1 MYPRYP
7 ADVQMFINGEH
18 VAAASGATM
27 EVRNPATGEVVDTVP
42 RADAEDARRAIDAAA
57 AAFTAWSKTPPTKRA
72 HILEGAARAVRDGLE
87 DVARLLTTEQG
98 KPMRDSRIEAE
109 RFVENIEIY
118 AGMVRGGALAGKQ
131 IPLPAQKAMGLVV
144 RRPIGVVG
152 AIIPWNFPLTLMA
165 NKIAPAMAVGNT
177 VVVKPASTT
186 PLATLRLAELLTA
199 GGLPAG
205 VLNVVTGPGAVVG
218 DELIRNPQVRKI
230 GFTGETGTGKDVART
245 AAEELKHV
253 TLELGGS
260 DAAIVCDDAD
270 LDLAARTVAIGRFFN
285 AGQAC
290 LAIKRVFV
298 FESVADDFVEK
309 IAARAK
315 RLKLGSGT
323 DESAQMG
330 PLHTE
335 KQRAEIESQLA
346 DALERGGKLVAGG
359 KRPSGG
365 EFERGY
371 YFEPTVVVDVP
382 DDARVWTEETFGPLL
397 PIRRVSSLDEAI
409 ELANSSEYG
418 LGSSI
423 FTKDMA
429 KAQRAIDELEAGYTW
444 VNAVQIAHD
453 ELPFGGT
460 KHSGYGKEHGT
471 EVLDYYTEQK
481 SVVFAS

>member
-1 MYPRYP
+1 M
-7 ADVQMFINGEH
+7 AQMFINGER
-18 VAAASGATM
+18 VGAASGATM
-27 EVRNPATGEVVDTVP
+27 EVRNPATGELVDSVP
-42 RADAEDARRAIDAAA
+42 RGDADDTRGAIEAAA
-57 AAFTAWSKTPPTKRA
+57 AAFTAWSKTPAHKRA
-72 HILEGAARAVRDGLE
+72 QILMRATAHVRDRLDE
-87 DVARLLTTEQG
+87 VAQLLTSEQG
-98 KPMRDSRIEAE
+98 KPIRDSKIEAE
-109 RFVENIEIY
+109 RFADNIEIY
-118 AGMVRGGALAGKQ
+118 AGLVAAGAPSGRHV
-131 IPLPAQKAMGLVV
+131 PLPSQKAMGLVV

-186 PLATLRLAELLTA
+186 PLATLRLAELMHE
-199 GGLPAG
+199 GGLPPG
-205 VLNVVTGPGAVVG
+205 VLNVVTGPGSVVG
-218 DELIRNPQVRKI
+218 EEIIRHPLVRKI
-230 GFTGETGTGKDVART
+230 GFTGETGTGKHVARS

-270 LDLAARTVAIGRFFN
+270 LELAARTVAIGRFFN

-290 LAIKRVFV
+290 LAVKRVYV
-298 FESVADDFVEK
+298 FDAVADEFIDK

-323 DESAQMG
+323 DASAQMG
-330 PLHTE
+330 PLHTA

-346 DALERGGKLVAGG
+346 DAITRGGKVVAGG
-359 KRPSGG
+359 QRPPG
-365 EFERGY
+365 EQFSTGFF
-371 YFEPTVVVDVP
+371 FEPTVVVDVP
-382 DDARVWTEETFGPLL
+382 DGARVWTEETFGPLL
-397 PIRRVSSLDEAI
+397 PIMRVKDLDEA
-409 ELANSSEYG
+409 LQRANDSEFG

-423 FTKDMA
+423 FTRDMN

-471 EVLDYYTEQK
+471 EVLDHYTEQK
-481 SVVFAS
+481 SVVIAS

>member
-1 MYPRYP
+1 M
-7 ADVQMFINGEH
+7 ALMLIDGER
-18 VAAASGATM
+18 VAAASGATTD
-27 EVRNPATGEVVDTVP
+27 VRNPATREVVDTVP
-42 RADAEDARRAIDAAA
+42 KGDASDTRRAIDAADK
-57 AAFTAWSKTPPTKRA
+57 AFATWSKLAPHKRA
-72 HILEGAARAVRDGLE
+72 QRLTRASANVRTNLEQ
-87 DVARLLTTEQG
+87 VAGLLTAEQG
-98 KPMRDSRIEAE
+98 KPIRDSRIEAE
-109 RFVENIEIY
+109 RFADNIEIY
-118 AGMVRGGALAGKQ
+118 AGLIAGGALSGKHV
-131 IPLPAQKAMGLVV
+131 PLPAQKAMGLVV

-152 AIIPWNFPLTLMA
+152 AITPWNFPLTLMA

-186 PLATLRLAELLTA
+186 PLATLRLAELMLE

-205 VLNVVTGPGAVVG
+205 VLNVVTGPGGVVG
-218 DELIRNPQVRKI
+218 EELIRNPRVRKI
-230 GFTGETGTGKDVART
+230 GFTGETGTGIQVARS
-245 AAEELKHV
+245 AAKELKHV

-270 LDLAARTVAIGRFFN
+270 LDVAARNVAIGRFFN

-290 LAIKRVFV
+290 LAIKRVYV
-298 FESVADDFVEK
+298 FDTVADDFVAR

-323 DESAQMG
+323 DETAQMG

-346 DALERGGKLVAGG
+346 DAVARGGRVVAGG
-359 KRPSGG
+359 QRPPGP
-365 EFERGY
+365 EFEQGW

-382 DDARVWTEETFGPLL
+382 EGARVWIEETFGPLL
-397 PIRRVSSLDEAI
+397 PIMRVRDLDEAI
-409 ELANSSEYG
+409 GRANSSEYG

-423 FTKDMA
+423 FTRDMN

>member
-1 MYPRYP
+1 M
-7 ADVQMFINGEH
+7 ALMLINGERA
-18 VAAASGATM
+18 AAASGATT

-42 RADAEDARRAIDAAA
+42 KADVSDTRRAIDAAA
-57 AAFTAWSKTPPTKRA
+57 EAFKTWSKTQPHKRA
-72 HILEGAARAVRDGLE
+72 HLLMQASANVRKNLQE
-87 DVARLLTTEQG
+87 VASLLTAEQG
-98 KPMRDSRIEAE
+98 KPIRDSRIEAE
-109 RFVENIEIY
+109 RFADNIEIY
-118 AGMVRGGALAGKQ
+118 AGLIAGGALTGKHVQ
-131 IPLPAQKAMGLVV
+131 LPAQKAMGLVV

-165 NKIAPAMAVGNT
+165 NKIAPAMAVGDT

-186 PLATLRLAELLTA
+186 PLATLRLAELMLE

-205 VLNVVTGPGAVVG
+205 VLNVVTGPGGVVG
-218 DELIRNPQVRKI
+218 DELIRNPLVRKI
-230 GFTGETGTGKDVART
+230 GFTGETGTGKQVART
-245 AAEELKHV
+245 AADELKHV

-270 LDLAARTVAIGRFFN
+270 LEVAARNVAIGRFFN

-290 LAIKRVFV
+290 LAIKRVYV
-298 FESVADDFVEK
+298 FDSIADEFINRIV
-309 IAARAK
+309 ARAK
-315 RLKLGSGT
+315 RLKLGSGI
-323 DESAQMG
+323 DETAQMG
-330 PLHTE
+330 PLHSE
-335 KQRAEIESQLA
+335 KQRAEIESQLE
-346 DALERGGKLVAGG
+346 DAVSRGGRIVAGG
-359 KRPSGG
+359 KRPAGP
-365 EFERGY
+365 EFETGW

-382 DDARVWTEETFGPLL
+382 EGARVWTEETFGPLL
-397 PIRRVSSLDEAI
+397 PIMRVKDLDEAI
-409 ELANSSEYG
+409 EKANSSEYG

-423 FTKDMA
+423 FTRDMT

-481 SVVFAS
+481 AVVIA

>member
-1 MYPRYP
+1 M
-7 ADVQMFINGEH
+7 AQMLINGER
-18 VAAASGATM
+18 VGAASGATTD
-27 EVRNPATGEVVDTVP
+27 VRNPATGEVVDTVP
-42 RADAEDARRAIDAAA
+42 KADVDDTRRAIRAAA
-57 AAFTAWSKTPPTKRA
+57 DAFPSWSKLAPSRRA
-72 HILEGAARAVRDGLE
+72 HLLMKATAHVREQLDE
-87 DVARLLTTEQG
+87 VASLLTSEQG
-98 KPMRDSRIEAE
+98 KPIRDSRIEAE
-109 RFVENIEIY
+109 RFADNIEIY
-118 AGMVRGGALAGKQ
+118 AGLIAGGAMSGRHV
-131 IPLPAQKAMGLVV
+131 PLPSQKAMGLVV

-165 NKIAPAMAVGNT
+165 NKIAPALAVGNT

-186 PLATLRLAELLTA
+186 PLATLRLAELMLE
-199 GGLPAG
+199 GGLPPG
-205 VLNVVTGPGAVVG
+205 VLNVVTGPGGVVG
-218 DELIRNPQVRKI
+218 EELIRNPLVRKI
-230 GFTGETGTGKDVART
+230 GFTGETGTGKQVAR
-245 AAEELKHV
+245 AAADELKHV

-270 LDLAARTVAIGRFFN
+270 LDVAARNVAIGRFFN

-298 FESVADDFVEK
+298 FDDVADEFVDR
-309 IAARAK
+309 IIARAK
-315 RLKLGSGT
+315 RLKLGTGT

-335 KQRAEIESQLA
+335 KQRAEIEAQLE
-346 DALERGGKLVAGG
+346 DAVSRGGRVVAGG
-359 KRPSGG
+359 KRPSGAQFDKG
-365 EFERGY
+365 WF
-371 YFEPTVVVDVP
+371 FEPTVVLDAP
-382 DDARVWTEETFGPLL
+382 DDARVWTEEVFGPLL
-397 PIRRVSSLDEAI
+397 PIRRVKTLDEAI

-429 KAQRAIDELEAGYTW
+429 RAQRAIDELEAGYTW

-481 SVVFAS
+481 AVVFAS

>member
-1 MYPRYP
+1 M
-7 ADVQMFINGEH
+7 AQMLINGER
-18 VAAASGATM
+18 VAAASGATTD
-27 EVRNPATGEVVDTVP
+27 VRNPATGEVVDTVP
-42 RADAEDARRAIDAAA
+42 RADADDTRRAIDAAA
-57 AAFTAWSKTPPTKRA
+57 TAFATWSKTAAHKRA
-72 HILEGAARAVRDGLE
+72 QTLMQASARVRERLE
-87 DVARLLTTEQG
+87 DVASLLTSEQG
-98 KPMRDSRIEAE
+98 KPIRDSRIEAE
-109 RFVENIEIY
+109 RFADNIEIY
-118 AGMVRGGALAGKQ
+118 AGLIAGGALSGKHV
-131 IPLPAQKAMGLVV
+131 PLPAQKAMGLVV

-186 PLATLRLAELLTA
+186 PLATLRLAELMLE

-205 VLNVVTGPGAVVG
+205 VLNVVTGPGGVVG
-218 DELIRNPQVRKI
+218 EELIRNPLVRKI
-230 GFTGETGTGKDVART
+230 GFTGETGTGIQVARS

-270 LDLAARTVAIGRFFN
+270 LDVAARNVAIGRFFN

-290 LAIKRVFV
+290 LAIKRVYV
-298 FESVADDFVEK
+298 FDSVADAFIGK

-315 RLKLGSGT
+315 RLKLGGGT
-323 DESAQMG
+323 DEAAQMG

-346 DALERGGKLVAGG
+346 DAVSRGGRVVAGG
-359 KRPSGG
+359 QRPTGA
-365 EFERGY
+365 EFETGW

-382 DDARVWTEETFGPLL
+382 EGARVWTEETFGPLL
-397 PIRRVSSLDEAI
+397 PIMRVRDLDEAI
-409 ELANSSEYG
+409 ARANSSEYG

-423 FTKDMA
+423 FTRDMN

-481 SVVFAS
+481 SVVVAS

>member
-1 MYPRYP
+1 
-7 ADVQMFINGEH
+7 MFINGER
-18 VAAASGATM
+18 VSAASGATT
-27 EVRNPATGEVVDTVP
+27 EVRNPATREVVDNVP
-42 RADAEDARRAIDAAA
+42 KGDAADTRRAIAAA
-57 AAFTAWSKTPPTKRA
+57 SLAFPGWRKTPAHTRA
-72 HILEGAARAVRDGLE
+72 QILMRATASVRERLDE
-87 DVARLLTTEQG
+87 VARLLTSEQG
-98 KPMRDSRIEAE
+98 KPIRDSKIEAD
-109 RFVENIEIY
+109 RFADNIEIY
-118 AGMVRGGALAGKQ
+118 AGLVASGAPSGRHV
-131 IPLPAQKAMGLVV
+131 PLPSQKAMGLVV

-186 PLATLRLAELLTA
+186 PLATIRLAELMLE
-199 GGLPAG
+199 GGLPPG
-205 VLNVVTGPGAVVG
+205 VLNVVTGPGSVVG
-218 DELIRNPQVRKI
+218 EEIIRNPLVRKI
-230 GFTGETGTGKDVART
+230 GFTGETGTGKQVARS

-270 LDLAARTVAIGRFFN
+270 LDLAARNVAIGRFFN

-290 LAIKRVFV
+290 LAVKRVFV
-298 FESVADDFVEK
+298 FDSVADEFISRV
-309 IAARAK
+309 AARAK

-323 DESAQMG
+323 DPGAQMG

-346 DALERGGKLVAGG
+346 DAVERGGRVVAGG
-359 KRPSGG
+359 KRPAGG
-365 EFERGY
+365 EFSQGY
-371 YFEPTVVVDVP
+371 FFEPTVVVDVP
-382 DDARVWTEETFGPLL
+382 EGARVWTEETFGPLL
-397 PIRRVSSLDEAI
+397 PIMRVKDLDEAL
-409 ELANSSEYG
+409 EKANASEFG

-423 FTKDMA
+423 FTRDMG

-481 SVVFAS
+481 SVVIG

>member
-1 MYPRYP
+1 M
-7 ADVQMFINGEH
+7 AQMLINGER
-18 VAAASGATM
+18 VAAASGATT
-27 EVRNPATGEVVDTVP
+27 EIRNPATGDLVDTVP
-42 RADAEDARRAIDAAA
+42 KGDASDTRRAIDAAA
-57 AAFTAWSKTPPTKRA
+57 AAFQTWSKLAPHKRA
-72 HILEGAARAVRDGLE
+72 QVLMRASGRVREGLE
-87 DVARLLTTEQG
+87 SVASLLTSEQG
-98 KPMRDSRIEAE
+98 KPIRDSRIEAE
-109 RFVENIEIY
+109 RFADNIEIY
-118 AGMVRGGALAGKQ
+118 AGLIAGGALSGKHV
-131 IPLPAQKAMGLVV
+131 PLPAQKAMGLVV

-186 PLATLRLAELLTA
+186 PLATLRLAELMLE

-205 VLNVVTGPGAVVG
+205 VLNVVTGPGGVVG
-218 DELIRNPQVRKI
+218 EELIRNPLVRKI
-230 GFTGETGTGKDVART
+230 GFTGETGTGIQVARS

-270 LDLAARTVAIGRFFN
+270 LEVAARNVAIGRFFN

-290 LAIKRVFV
+290 LAIKRVYV
-298 FESVADDFVEK
+298 FDSVAEAFIDK

-346 DALERGGKLVAGG
+346 DAVSRGGRVVAGG
-359 KRPSGG
+359 QRPSGA
-365 EFERGY
+365 EFETGW

-382 DDARVWTEETFGPLL
+382 EDARVWSEETFGPLL
-397 PIRRVSSLDEAI
+397 PIMRVRDLDEAI
-409 ELANSSEYG
+409 SKANSSEYG

-423 FTKDMA
+423 FTRDMN

-481 SVVFAS
+481 SVVVAS

>member
-1 MYPRYP
+1 M
-7 ADVQMFINGEH
+7 AQMIINGEH
-18 VAAASGATM
+18 VDAASGATM
-27 EVRNPATGEVVDTVP
+27 EVCNPANGEVVDTVP
-42 RADAEDARRAIDAAA
+42 RADASDTRRAIDAAA
-57 AAFTAWSKTPPTKRA
+57 AAFPSWSKLAPHKRA
-72 HILEGAARAVRDGLE
+72 QILMQAAECVRANLD
-87 DVARLLTTEQG
+87 DVANRLTSEQG
-98 KPMRDSRIEAE
+98 KPIRDSRIETE
-109 RFVENIEIY
+109 RFADNIEIY
-118 AGMVRGGALAGKQ
+118 AGLIAGGALSGKHV
-131 IPLPAQKAMGLVV
+131 PLPSQKAMGLVV

-186 PLATLRLAELLTA
+186 PLATLRIAELMTQA
-199 GGLPAG
+199 GLPAG
-205 VLNVVTGPGAVVG
+205 VLNVVTGPGGVVG
-218 DELIRNPQVRKI
+218 EELIRNPRVRKI
-230 GFTGETGTGKDVART
+230 GFTGETGTGKQVAR
-245 AAEELKHV
+245 AAADELKHV

-270 LDLAARTVAIGRFFN
+270 LDLAARNVAIGRFFN

-290 LAIKRVFV
+290 LAIKRVYV
-298 FESVADDFVEK
+298 FDSVADEFISR

-323 DESAQMG
+323 DPSTQMG

-346 DALERGGKLVAGG
+346 DALERGGHVIAGG
-359 KRPSGG
+359 KRPEG
-365 EFERGY
+365 EGFGRGY

-382 DDARVWTEETFGPLL
+382 EGARVWSEETFGPLL
-397 PIRRVSSLDEAI
+397 PIMRVKDFDEA
-409 ELANSSEYG
+409 LARANDSEFG

-423 FTKDMA
+423 FTRDMTR
-429 KAQRAIDELEAGYTW
+429 AQRAIDELEAGYTW

-460 KHSGYGKEHGT
+460 KHSGYCKEHGT

>member
-1 MYPRYP
+1 M
-7 ADVQMFINGEH
+7 AKMLINGER
-18 VAAASGATM
+18 VDAASGATT
-27 EVRNPATGEVVDTVP
+27 EIRNPATGEVVDTVP
-42 RADAEDARRAIDAAA
+42 KGDANDTRRAIDAAA
-57 AAFTAWSKTPPTKRA
+57 SAFTSWSKLPPHKRGHLLMQASA
-72 HILEGAARAVRDGLE
+72 HVRANLQQ
-87 DVARLLTTEQG
+87 VAQLLTSEQG
-98 KPMRDSRIEAE
+98 KPIRDSRIEAE
-109 RFVENIEIY
+109 RFADNIEIY
-118 AGMVRGGALAGKQ
+118 AGLVAGGAMSGKHV
-131 IPLPAQKAMGLVV
+131 PLPSQKAMGLVV

-152 AIIPWNFPLTLMA
+152 AIVPWNFPLTLMA

-186 PLATLRLAELLTA
+186 PLATLRLAELMLE
-199 GGLPAG
+199 GGLPPG
-205 VLNVVTGPGAVVG
+205 VLNVVTGPGGVVG
-218 DELIRNPQVRKI
+218 EELIRNPLVRKI
-230 GFTGETGTGKDVART
+230 GFTGETGTGKQVAKS
-245 AAEELKHV
+245 AADELKHV

-270 LDLAARTVAIGRFFN
+270 LDVAARNVAIGRFFN

-298 FESVADDFVEK
+298 FDSVADDF
-309 IAARAK
+309 IQRITARAK
-315 RLKLGSGT
+315 RLKIGSGT
-323 DESAQMG
+323 DDSAQMG

-335 KQRAEIESQLA
+335 KQRAEIESQLE
-346 DALERGGKLVAGG
+346 DAVSRGGRVVTGG
-359 KRPSGG
+359 KRPTGG
-365 EFERGY
+365 EFDKGW

-397 PIRRVSSLDEAI
+397 PIRRVHSLDEAI

-423 FTKDMA
+423 FTRDMA

-481 SVVFAS
+481 AVVVAA

>member
-1 MYPRYP
+1 M
-7 ADVQMFINGEH
+7 AQMIINGER
-18 VAAASGATM
+18 VGATSGATM
-27 EVRNPATGEVVDTVP
+27 EVRNPATGDVVDTVP
-42 RADAEDARRAIDAAA
+42 RADASDTQRAIQAAA
-57 AAFTAWSKTPPTKRA
+57 DAFASWSKLAPHKRA
-72 HILEGAARAVRDGLE
+72 HILMQATACVRAKLE
-87 DVARLLTTEQG
+87 DVAALLTSEQG
-98 KPMRDSRIEAE
+98 KPIRDSRIEAE
-109 RFVENIEIY
+109 RFADNIEIY
-118 AGMVRGGALAGKQ
+118 AGLIAGGALSGRHV
-131 IPLPAQKAMGLVV
+131 PLPSQKAMGLVV

-186 PLATLRLAELLTA
+186 PLATLRLAELMLE
-199 GGLPAG
+199 GGLPPG
-205 VLNVVTGPGAVVG
+205 VLNVVTGPGGVVG
-218 DELIRNPQVRKI
+218 EELIRHPLVRKI
-230 GFTGETGTGKDVART
+230 GFTGETGTGKQVARS

-270 LDLAARTVAIGRFFN
+270 LDLAAKNVAIGRFFN

-290 LAIKRVFV
+290 LAIKRVYV
-298 FESVADDFVEK
+298 FEGVADEFIDKV
-309 IAARAK
+309 AARAK

-323 DESAQMG
+323 DTSAQMG
-330 PLHTE
+330 PLHTD

-346 DALERGGKLVAGG
+346 DAVERGGRVMAGG
-359 KRPSGG
+359 QRPSGSQ
-365 EFERGY
+365 FDKGY
-371 YFEPTVVVDVP
+371 FFEPTVVVDVP
-382 DDARVWTEETFGPLL
+382 EGARVWTEETFGPLL
-397 PIRRVSSLDEAI
+397 PIMRVHDLDEAL
-409 ELANSSEYG
+409 EKANSSEFG

-423 FTKDMA
+423 FTRDMG

-481 SVVFAS
+481 SVVIASG